1 MDLRFIAHGAGATVI
16 VTASTQAVCTYVLKL
31 PFATTAL
38 IYLVVGYTT
47 LISVSLLIPRKPEE
61 KLDEFYALL
70 HTPIGQ
76 EDRLKYARVKILHY

>member
-1 MDLRFIAHGAGATVI
+1 MDLHFIAHGAWVAVV

-31 PFATTAL
+31 PFATTVS

-47 LISVSLLIPRKPEE
+47 ISISLLIPRKPEE